1 MHRAQRMIVGSCS
14 WNWRAAVVVLL
25 EFALHRR
32 TSWRAKPDRNGIVM
46 ARQLAAFTRGRY
58 VMS

>member
-1 MHRAQRMIVGSCS
+1 MIVGSCS